1 MCFLSLL
8 YYILA
13 PSFSHHLRSSPAPV
27 SDCDRLHFHSANM
40 ATYPPGHP
48 SYVSPLPPP
57 SPTGTQP
64 VEFYDGMFD
73 APEPAAEE
81 DLMITLPTSNKR
93 VKAPKPAKMTRR
105 KMTGTHRWQE
115 HVKEFKLANVEG
127 CAGKSA
133 AVVSKMAAASYIKK
147 EKCSMCGK

>member
-8 YYILA
+8 YYFLPRA
-13 PSFSHHLRSSPAPV
+13 FSHHLCSISAPV
-27 SDCDRLHFHSANM
+27 SDCDSLHRFPTNM

-64 VEFYDGMFD
+64 VDFYDGMFD
-73 APEPAAEE
+73 APEPAA
-81 DLMITLPTSNKR
+81 DAGLVITLPTKKP
-93 VKAPKPAKMTRR
+93 KATKLTRR

-115 HVKEFKLANVEG
+115 HVKTYKLANAVD

>member
-1 MCFLSLL
+1 ML
-8 YYILA
+8 
-13 PSFSHHLRSSPAPV
+13 FSVCAHIFDKDPIPEYPPDF
-27 SDCDRLHFHSANM
+27 DCDRISPSSANM

-64 VEFYDGMFD
+64 VDFYDGMFD

-115 HVKEFKLANVEG
+115 HVKEFKLANVG
-127 CAGKSA
+127 DCAGKSA
-133 AVVSKMAAASYIKK
+133 AVVSKMAAASYVKK